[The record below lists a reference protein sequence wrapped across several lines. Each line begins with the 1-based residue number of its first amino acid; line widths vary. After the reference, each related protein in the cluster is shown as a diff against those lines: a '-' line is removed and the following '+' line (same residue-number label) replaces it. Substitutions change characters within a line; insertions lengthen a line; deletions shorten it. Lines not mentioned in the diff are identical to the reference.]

1 MRGGGCRALG
11 GVYFAK
17 TLSEGQREVQT
28 MCIFSARVSYVANTS
43 IFARSSIGG
52 KQFLVYSMR
61 YQADSELAMILP
73 LPTPPLPPE
82 NSVRFIDL
90 SGYPKFFDD
99 MAEGFIPPLTRSAAA
114 SAAFNSKPTLKVHD
128 VGSFQASFVPHLR
141 DFARLDSRFRL
152 PDQSWDQMPQYGDH
166 AFAVFKLRAGEKKVH
181 PMAFEFPRRNPQ
193 TLFFPTVHVHDG
205 FVEAK
210 AYFDHS
216 LYYQASRSIVNV
228 PFSKTDDLRPKPA
241 KQFMDIAKT
250 QGIVDADTVIQN
262 KRLKGMRVNRDIVV
276 KEEM

>member
-1 MRGGGCRALG
+1 
-11 GVYFAK
+11 
-17 TLSEGQREVQT
+17 
-28 MCIFSARVSYVANTS
+28 MCIFSARVLYVANTS
-43 IFARSSIGG
+43 IFARSSSGG

-73 LPTPPLPPE
+73 LPTPPLSPE
-82 NSVRFIDL
+82 DAVRFIDL
-90 SGYPKFFDD
+90 SGYPQFFDD
-99 MAEGFIPPLTRSAAA
+99 MAKGFLPPLCRSAAA
-114 SAAFNSKPTLKVHD
+114 SAAFDSKPILKVHE
-128 VGSFQASFVPHLR
+128 VGSFHASFVPHLR

-152 PDQSWDQMPQYGDH
+152 PDQAWEQMPQYGDH
-166 AFAVFKLRAGEKKVH
+166 AFAVFTLRAGEKKVH
-181 PMAFEFPRRNPQ
+181 PMAFEFQRRNPQ

-216 LYYQASRSIVNV
+216 LYFQTPQSRVNV
-228 PFSKTDDLRPKPA
+228 SFSKTDDFRPKPA

-250 QGIVDADTVIQN
+250 EGIVDADAVIQN
-262 KRLKGMRVNRDIVV
+262 KRLKGMRFNRDIVV